1 MSPKW
6 ASVKVRVLPCSPLSM
21 SQKKLPKSIPETQPA
36 ATFRELAGS
45 SYIVL
50 HDGTVARKLKPRLV
64 GETRYWFLS
73 SKGHLRCFSQKTV
86 DELTTFP

>member
-1 MSPKW
+1 
-6 ASVKVRVLPCSPLSM
+6 M
-21 SQKKLPKSIPETQPA
+21 SQKKLPKSLPETSPT
-36 ATFRELAGS
+36 ATTYRELAGS

-73 SKGHLRCFSQKTV
+73 SKGHLRCVSQKTV